1 MTLSS
6 PADDRSVSA
15 QIVWTAVVLAGC
27 MAAAAILSAWWAV
40 GRIDERALSEQIQ
53 TIESA
58 LFDTRSRLT
67 ADQAALSIAGDDPST
82 PFNDELDRRL
92 TITIG
97 HDRAYILGSD
107 GRVLRAS
114 VNGRYAGRV
123 FHLSDAAVLNPI
135 IERLRLQIAQAAFHD
150 PGLRATNAMGISALE
165 TVGFADGSQGFVS
178 VRPIGPPQRS
188 GPESP
193 GGDYLLVSIKQI
205 DQSMVQAIG
214 KQFSIAN
221 LRRVPHP
228 TTAAWLALRDEQG
241 KILTY
246 LTWTPVK
253 PAQALVGEATPA
265 LVAML
270 LMVGGAM
277 ATLLAWLRRTS
288 LTMEASRA
296 HATYL
301 SLHDPLTGT
310 ANRAL
315 FEQRLREAR
324 NFEFLAET
332 KVLLISVDID
342 HFKQINDSWGH
353 AAGDQL
359 LKEVSKRLAI
369 EMPEEATVARLGGD
383 EFAVIHPGILSDGQA
398 RWICQRLVQCT
409 KAPIIIG
416 TERIDITLSLGAAL
430 ENGHEI
436 EPEELL
442 RRADVALYAA
452 KIAGRDGF
460 TLYTPEMDREKRERR
475 ALELE
480 LRNALITGT
489 GLRLVYQPIYAA
501 NGGDIAGAEA
511 LVRWAHPTRGM
522 LPPDAF
528 IALAEECGIIDQLGE
543 WVLREACRFALDA
556 GLPRVAV
563 NVSPVQLQN
572 DRLAE
577 RVLGILAE
585 TGLPAERLEIE
596 ITEGVLLQNSPQ
608 MQDTIRTLR
617 HAGAGIALDDFG
629 TGYASISYLRS
640 YAVDKLKVDRSYVQL
655 VSTDR
660 AMNHIVRLIV
670 ETGRA
675 LGMAVTAEG
684 IETQDQRRLLTEMGC
699 TYLQGYLF
707 ARPLA
712 PEDMRAMLEPARRSE
727 ADLRQKFG

>member
-1 MTLSS
+1 
-6 PADDRSVSA
+6 
-15 QIVWTAVVLAGC
+15 
-27 MAAAAILSAWWAV
+27 
-40 GRIDERALSEQIQ
+40 
-53 TIESA
+53 
-58 LFDTRSRLT
+58 
-67 ADQAALSIAGDDPST
+67 
-82 PFNDELDRRL
+82 
-92 TITIG
+92 
-97 HDRAYILGSD
+97 
-107 GRVLRAS
+107 
-114 VNGRYAGRV
+114 
-123 FHLSDAAVLNPI
+123 
-135 IERLRLQIAQAAFHD
+135 
-150 PGLRATNAMGISALE
+150 
-165 TVGFADGSQGFVS
+165 
-178 VRPIGPPQRS
+178 
-188 GPESP
+188 
-193 GGDYLLVSIKQI
+193 
-205 DQSMVQAIG
+205 
-214 KQFSIAN
+214 
-221 LRRVPHP
+221 
-228 TTAAWLALRDEQG
+228 
-241 KILTY
+241 
-246 LTWTPVK
+246 
-253 PAQALVGEATPA
+253 
-265 LVAML
+265 
-270 LMVGGAM
+270 
-277 ATLLAWLRRTS
+277 
-288 LTMEASRA
+288 
-296 HATYL
+296 
-301 SLHDPLTGT
+301 
-310 ANRAL
+310 
-315 FEQRLREAR
+315 
-324 NFEFLAET
+324 
-332 KVLLISVDID
+332 
-342 HFKQINDSWGH
+342 
-353 AAGDQL
+353 
-359 LKEVSKRLAI
+359 
-369 EMPEEATVARLGGD
+369 
-383 EFAVIHPGILSDGQA
+383 
-398 RWICQRLVQCT
+398 
-409 KAPIIIG
+409 
-416 TERIDITLSLGAAL
+416 
-430 ENGHEI
+430 
-436 EPEELL
+436 
-442 RRADVALYAA
+442 
-452 KIAGRDGF
+452 
-460 TLYTPEMDREKRERR
+460 MDREKRERR

-585 TGLPAERLEIE
+585 TGLPAQSLEIE

-608 MQDTIRTLR
+608 MQETIRTLR
-617 HAGAGIALDDFG
+617 NAGVGIALDDFG